1 MVLIYATLWTF
12 LYNSFAHE
20 SKDLSALERNL
31 TDLRQRAP
39 REHLVAEVG
48 KGLRF
53 RPYHV
58 TVEKAPMS
66 LSDNNISL
74 VFVKNK

>member
-1 MVLIYATLWTF
+1 MT
-12 LYNSFAHE
+12 E
-20 SKDLSALERNL
+20 
-31 TDLRQRAP
+31 LRQRAP
-39 REHLVAEVG
+39 REHLVAETG

-66 LSDNNISL
+66 LADNDISL
-74 VFVKNK
+74 VFIKNK